1 MTQVFLWKVT
11 LTCKRVYALQIYFD
25 ALYRIHSRNRRH
37 GTSGTGGCYWQYNQN
52 SRLSDGKYYPL
63 SGRILLRLQNPEAI
77 KASETG
83 FTISGTHKRV
93 GMPETADIAGAYNEY
108 ELHAGRPIT
117 VMLQW
122 QAEKNG
128 VKASCGP
135 IGSTFYPQAGK
146 DYDVTI
152 GYSGSCFVQIRE
164 LYETAPGK
172 ASARMAASSYS
183 FPCAGH

>member
-1 MTQVFLWKVT
+1 MHYKYFLILCAGFSVAALPGVVQAVQADGT
-11 LTCKRVYALQIYFD
+11 SNTARIRVYQQADIT
-25 ALYRIHSRNRRH
+25 LYP
-37 GTSGTGGCYWQYNQN
+37 GEYCYG
-52 SRLSDGKYYPL
+52 SK
-63 SGRILLRLQNPEAI
+63 NPEAI

-83 FTISGTHKRV
+83 FSIFDTHKRV
-93 GMPETADIAGAYNEY
+93 GMPETADIPGAYNEY
-108 ELHAGRPIT
+108 VMRAGRPIT

-146 DYDVTI
+146 DYDVTL

>member
-1 MTQVFLWKVT
+1 MHYKYILMLCTGFTVATAGMALAAQADVT
-11 LTCKRVYALQIYFD
+11 GNTTRIRVYQTANIT
-25 ALYRIHSRNRRH
+25 LYP
-37 GTSGTGGCYWQYNQN
+37 GEYCYG
-52 SRLSDGKYYPL
+52 SK
-63 SGRILLRLQNPEAI
+63 NPEAI

-128 VKASCGP
+128 VEASCGP